1 MKVKDAGFFTQH
13 IEKLIL
19 GAGVLFLIVAVAVV
33 GFGLIINP
41 YQVTVGNQTYDDPA
55 DIIPELQEVSER
67 LDNRLHSGDG
77 RPEEF
82 PEDYQPPD
90 LETDFSQMVRQP
102 VVQDFGFKP
111 VSQDGLLE
119 TDLWIEE
126 VKPPVYYLPTP
137 PVVTDIRVKHGFE
150 VLGLE
155 DEELAEEFF
164 DMWGQRW
171 QEPADFQYVFVEGV
185 FDLGEWIERLQDT
198 RNHPDMVPLGIW
210 TRKLGLASVYLIREE
225 LDPVTGEWGNQT
237 TVSMLPDYVGVR
249 PGVQMS
255 PAMDI
260 ANSNIEWLLGRQER
274 IAMPFPPPLA
284 DGDELLSPSDD
295 PMMQFDAEELEAMEA
310 EERAAERARRAAER
324 EAERAR
330 RAAERDA
337 ERNNDRDGGG
347 GLGGPGGRGGG
358 RGGGGSGG
366 GRGTDPG
373 PGGALGEPGGGRDSR
388 PNRGTDEPTGRPA
401 PGRGT
406 DNVTPGG
413 RGTPGGLGGVEQEDE
428 LDPYQM
434 RVWAIDVSVEP
445 GKTYRYKLVAAV
457 INPLYGVQRL
467 EDSQLSE
474 NAERA
479 ALPPSQT
486 DLDKMAWI
494 DPIEVEPTTRFF
506 VTSASERGARVNI
519 WRVFNGKRYNHQ
531 FEVNPGD
538 RIGGVATIEDE
549 EHGEQEVDM
558 AVSATVVDIDRRR
571 DVSGNT
577 VWTLIYID
585 EFGELHERALN
596 TDQALSSQF
605 ERFVR
610 EEREFEQR
618 MRDMI
623 PENGATPDGRGGPG
637 GLGAPGPG
645 GFSDP
650 ADLGAPGGRG
660 VPGRGGGR

>member
-1 MKVKDAGFFTQH
+1 MKVKDAGFITLH

-19 GAGVLFLIVAVAVV
+19 GAGVLFLIIAIAVV

-41 YQVTVGNQTYDDPA
+41 YRVTVGNETYEDPA
-55 DIIPELQEVSER
+55 QIIPNLTDEAEVLQAR
-67 LDNRLHSGDG
+67 LRSGEG
-77 RPEEF
+77 RPDKF
-82 PEDYQPPD
+82 PEDYEPPD
-90 LETDFSQMVRQP
+90 LETNFDVMVRQP
-102 VVQDFGFKP
+102 VVQDRTFKP
-111 VSQDGLLE
+111 VSQLGLVASYL
-119 TDLWIEE
+119 DI
-126 VKPPVYYLPTP
+126 VKVTPPVYYLPTP

-171 QEPADFQYVFVEGV
+171 HEPADFQYVFIEGV
-185 FDLGEWIERLQDT
+185 FDLGAWIEQLQDT

-210 TRKLGLASVYLIREE
+210 TRKLGIASVYLMREE
-225 LDPVTGEWGNQT
+225 LDPVTGEWGNPT
-237 TVSMLPDYVGVR
+237 TVPMLPDYMGVR

-255 PAMDI
+255 SAMDI

-295 PMMQFDAEELEAMEA
+295 PMMQFDAEEIAAMEA

-324 EAERAR
+324 EEERAR

-337 ERNNDRDGGG
+337 ERANDRDSGG

-358 RGGGGSGG
+358 RGGGSGG
-366 GRGTDPG
+366 GRGNDSD
-373 PGGALGEPGGGRDSR
+373 PGGALGAPGGGRDSR
-388 PNRGTDEPTGRPA
+388 PARGTDDSIGRPS

-413 RGTPGGLGGVEQEDE
+413 RGMPGGRGATGGTGEQAEA
-428 LDPYQM
+428 DPYKM
-434 RVWAIDVSVEP
+434 RVWAIDVSVVP
-445 GKTYRYKLVAAV
+445 GTTYRYKLVAAV

-467 EDSQLSE
+467 EPEQLSA

-479 ALPPSQT
+479 ALPPSQA
-486 DLDKMAWI
+486 DLDKLAWI

-549 EHGEQEVDM
+549 EHGEQQVDM
-558 AVSATVVDIDRRR
+558 TVSATVVDIDRRR

-596 TDQALSSQF
+596 SDQAASSQF
-605 ERFVR
+605 ERFVK

-623 PENGATPDGRGGPG
+623 PAEGTTPDGRGGPG

-645 GFSDP
+645 GFGDP
-650 ADLGAPGGRG
+650 DGLGQPGGRG
-660 VPGRGGGR
+660 VPGRGR